1 MNSIKRTPTLFLL
14 LVFCLINAA
23 IAQESYILNYD
34 NVEVKKVTQDIARF
48 AKKTIIL
55 DPRVKGRVTIFS
67 NAALDQD
74 QVWQV
79 YLRTMQVNGFS
90 SITEDGNIVR
100 IIPENEATRDENIV
114 LNDAEF
120 LTKVFLLENRL
131 VEEVLPMLKPITG
144 RQSHL
149 SSIPSINSILLVDRK
164 SNVDRIEAL
173 LKELD
178 ANDAAKISI
187 IKLENLSSA
196 EAVRILEKLKLQNY
210 PSMNNFI
217 AIPFLPSNAV
227 ILSANRIVTKNIE
240 ETLNKLDLDAYTDGS
255 VAVIYL
261 KYAKA
266 DEVAAIIETVS
277 SNFVTESVS
286 QKPVV
291 TFHAKTNSL
300 IISSEDTHMDLIR
313 NLVAKIDIRRA
324 QVLVEAI
331 IVELSETAAK
341 NLGVEMIFSG
351 SKDGNIPIGITRFQ
365 NTNSP
370 DLLAI
375 TGSAIQS
382 GDNATLSNLA
392 TTSLLNTQGLIAAFG
407 NLNKGG
413 DSFLGI
419 LSAIVED
426 KDSNI
431 LSTPSIIAMDNEP
444 AHLVIGQEIPITT
457 GESLG
462 ANNANPF
469 RTTTRQEVGVKLSI
483 TPQINEGNS
492 VILEIK
498 QEVSAVAGPITGS
511 SDLITNKRTIET
523 TVLVDNNQIIVLGG
537 LIDNDVQEAT
547 QRVPFL
553 SRLPLLGRLF
563 RSKNESVVR
572 RNLTVFLRVK
582 ILTDSNSVDQVSL
595 EKYNFLRAEGMLSP
609 QKQEILDLTDKQPK
623 EETEANT
630 TPREPVVAEAKSP
643 QQLRREARQLRRE
656 ARQKRREER
665 QQ

>member
-1 MNSIKRTPTLFLL
+1 MNSIKQTITLFLVL
-14 LVFCLINAA
+14 TFSLVNVAV
-23 IAQESYILNYD
+23 AQESYILNYD

-67 NAALDQD
+67 NAALDQN

-120 LTKVFLLENRL
+120 LTKVFVLENRL
-131 VEEVLPMLKPITG
+131 VGEILPMLKPITG

-149 SSIPSINSILLVDRK
+149 SGIPSVNSILLVDRK
-164 SNVDRIEAL
+164 SNVDRIETL

-178 ANDAAKISI
+178 EDDSAKISI
-187 IKLENLSSA
+187 VKLENLSSA
-196 EAVRILEKLKLQNY
+196 EAVRILDKLQRQNY

-217 AIPFLPSNAV
+217 AVPFTPSNSV
-227 ILSANRIVTKNIE
+227 ILSANKIVTKNIE

-255 VAVIYL
+255 IAVIYL

-266 DEVAAIIETVS
+266 DEVAAIIETVA
-277 SNFVTESVS
+277 SNFAAESDAE
-286 QKPVV
+286 KPVI
-291 TFHAKTNSL
+291 TFHTKTNSL
-300 IISSEDTHMDLIR
+300 IVSSEDTDMNRIR

-351 SKDGNIPIGITRFQ
+351 SKEGNIPIGITRFP
-365 NTNSP
+365 NANNP

-375 TGSAIQS
+375 TGSAVQG
-382 GDNATLSNLA
+382 GDDTTLSALA
-392 TTSLLNTQGLIAAFG
+392 TTSLLNTQGLIAGFG
-407 NLNKGG
+407 NINKDG

-419 LSAIVED
+419 LNAIVND
-426 KDSNI
+426 QDSNI

-469 RTTTRQEVGVKLSI
+469 RTTMRQEVGVKLSI

-498 QEVSAVAGPITGS
+498 QEVSSVAGPITGAT
-511 SDLITNKRTIET
+511 DLITNKRTIET
-523 TVLVDNNQIIVLGG
+523 TVLVDNNQVIVLGG
-537 LIDNDVQEAT
+537 LIDDDVQEST
-547 QRVPFL
+547 KRVPLL

-572 RNLTVFLRVK
+572 RNLTVFLRPK
-582 ILTDSNSVDQVSL
+582 ILVDSNSVDQISQ
-595 EKYNFLRAEGMLSP
+595 EKYNFFAAEGILDQ
-609 QKQEILDLTDKQPK
+609 QKRDILDLTNEQPK
-623 EETEANT
+623 EG
-630 TPREPVVAEAKSP
+630 AEASITPGEIVVEEKKYP
-643 QQLRREARQLRRE
+643 AQIRRE
-656 ARQKRREER
+656 ARQKRRKARRNRRAE
-665 QQ
+665 